1 MRSRAWHYYALAFAT
16 VVMISCSHTGETPT
30 SIPTLAPTS
39 ALTFSLAPSKI
50 FFNGRVITMEQ
61 DIPLAEAIAVL
72 DNEILAVGTNA
83 QVLAISGPDT
93 QVIDLDG
100 KALLPGF
107 VDAHNHLFSEAY
119 NSGSPTLREAQ
130 EFALQHGITA
140 LADMSVDHSV
150 LKEIQDFQG
159 LGKLRIRTSLYL
171 AYNLHCGEILGNWYL
186 EYPPDMDP
194 THMLRI
200 PGVKIFTD
208 GWTCRLLPAF
218 SFELQDARD
227 AAHARGD
234 LLLTEED
241 LTNILVEL
249 QSAGYQVAIHAVGD
263 RAVENALDALE
274 SALEGAP
281 NTLRHRMEH
290 NMYIRPE
297 LLPKYG
303 QLGVTPVVWNSKAC
317 FIQDTASIDA
327 QGRVTHNRGGPKT
340 HSWVNPWHSLLGA
353 NPGLPVAFHSD
364 MSWGE
369 PGPTANLYSLITR
382 NEVRA
387 NDNPVCEAPD
397 WLAREAITA
406 EDALRLMTIEA
417 AHVLFMEE
425 KIGSLK
431 PGKFADLI
439 ILSDSPLTVAPHSL
453 LDLDVLL
460 TMVGGH
466 IEHCVAKYQA
476 LCP

>member
-1 MRSRAWHYYALAFAT
+1 
-16 VVMISCSHTGETPT
+16 VMISCSHTGETPT

-218 SFELQDARD
+218 SFEL
-227 AAHARGD
+227 
-234 LLLTEED
+234 
-241 LTNILVEL
+241 
-249 QSAGYQVAIHAVGD
+249 
-263 RAVENALDALE
+263 
-274 SALEGAP
+274 
-281 NTLRHRMEH
+281 
-290 NMYIRPE
+290 
-297 LLPKYG
+297 
-303 QLGVTPVVWNSKAC
+303 
-317 FIQDTASIDA
+317 
-327 QGRVTHNRGGPKT
+327 
-340 HSWVNPWHSLLGA
+340 
-353 NPGLPVAFHSD
+353 
-364 MSWGE
+364 
-369 PGPTANLYSLITR
+369 
-382 NEVRA
+382 
-387 NDNPVCEAPD
+387 
-397 WLAREAITA
+397 
-406 EDALRLMTIEA
+406 
-417 AHVLFMEE
+417 
-425 KIGSLK
+425 
-431 PGKFADLI
+431 
-439 ILSDSPLTVAPHSL
+439 
-453 LDLDVLL
+453 
-460 TMVGGH
+460 
-466 IEHCVAKYQA
+466 
-476 LCP
+476 